1 MNAVMEAVTHR
12 VASFWKRL
20 EVRPA
25 TLGLLCCLFLLLT
38 AKTTILWWRWSGQVA
53 GRIARENQ
61 IVTTEAAIVK
71 ALPARSDSI
80 VLVKRELIAA
90 SDSFI
95 FAPTVA
101 QVTTMTASLLAS
113 DATSADVRLGTIDIR
128 ADSTLHDGVRVTTVD
143 GEASGAYAAAI
154 SFVRLLDR
162 GSPFFVRMLALS
174 PVSTSGQSDQQ
185 FNVRFGLIALARKPF
200 EFER

>member
-200 EFER
+200 KFER

>member
-61 IVTTEAAIVK
+61 IVTTEAAIGN
-71 ALPARSDSI
+71 ALTARSDSI

>member
-185 FNVRFGLIALARKPF
+185 FHVRFGLIALARKPF
-200 EFER
+200 KFER